1 MLKPTMVAALMLGL
15 GLSAAAE
22 AQKLAFTAEGWE
34 LWGADSRIEDYLAQE
49 SLRLRTGRAIRRDVG
64 FRDGTIEVDMAVTP
78 HRAFAYLQFRIQ
90 RDGEYEAIWFRTHKS
105 RHPDAIQYSPL
116 FQGASSWQ
124 LYHGPDATAAA
135 PLPPSEWIHL
145 KLVLSGRQAALFV
158 GSEHQ
163 PRLLVPRLARAPV
176 PGGIALASLLPGGQP
191 QGVYAVSFAN
201 LVLRPGLVDFD
212 FPQQA
217 PEEPPSGLVRRWRV
231 SPAFAPAEGAVTEL
245 PSGLPRPG
253 EWTEVAAEPSGIVVL
268 LRYVA
273 LPNGVRR
280 PATLARIV
288 VRAAE
293 AGTRRF
299 NLGFSDEA
307 SVFLNGRLLY
317 SGNNGYSYNFPR
329 RQGLITLDQASL
341 YLPLQAG
348 DNELVVAVSEVFG
361 GWGLIGQFEDARGLE
376 IRAGEDD

>member
-1 MLKPTMVAALMLGL
+1 MSKSTMLVALVLGL
-15 GLSAAAE
+15 CLPAAAE
-22 AQKLAFTAEGWE
+22 EQKLAFTAEGWE
-34 LWGADSRIEDYLAQE
+34 LSGADSRIEDYLGRE
-49 SLRLRTGRAIRRDVG
+49 SLRLRTGRAIRRDVA
-64 FRDGTIEVDMAVTP
+64 FQDGTIEVDMAVTP

-105 RHPDAIQYSPL
+105 GHPDAIQYSPI

-135 PLPPSEWIHL
+135 PLPPGEWIHL
-145 KLVLSGRQAALFV
+145 KLVLSGRRAALFV
-158 GSEHQ
+158 GSERE
-163 PRLLVPRLARAPV
+163 PRLVIPRLAREPQ
-176 PGGIALASLLPGGQP
+176 PGGFALASLLPGGQP
-191 QGVYAVSFAN
+191 QGVYAASFAN
-201 LVLRPGLVDFD
+201 LVLRPGVVDFD
-212 FPQQA
+212 FPQTASQ
-217 PEEPPSGLVRRWRV
+217 EPPTGVVRRWRI
-231 SPAFAPAEGAVTEL
+231 SAAFAPPEGAVTEL
-245 PSGLPRPG
+245 PPDLPRPG
-253 EWTEVAAEPSGIVVL
+253 EWTEVAAEPSGVVVL
-268 LRYVA
+268 LRHVA
-273 LPNGVRR
+273 LPDGVRR

-317 SGNNGYSYNFPR
+317 SGDNSYSYNFPR

-341 YLPLQAG
+341 YLPLRAG

-361 GWGLIGQFEDARGLE
+361 GWGLIGQFEEPRGLE
-376 IRAGEDD
+376 ISAGEDD

>member
-1 MLKPTMVAALMLGL
+1 
-15 GLSAAAE
+15 
-22 AQKLAFTAEGWE
+22 
-34 LWGADSRIEDYLAQE
+34 
-49 SLRLRTGRAIRRDVG
+49 
-64 FRDGTIEVDMAVTP
+64 
-78 HRAFAYLQFRIQ
+78 
-90 RDGEYEAIWFRTHKS
+90 
-105 RHPDAIQYSPL
+105 
-116 FQGASSWQ
+116 
-124 LYHGPDATAAA
+124 
-135 PLPPSEWIHL
+135 
-145 KLVLSGRQAALFV
+145 
-158 GSEHQ
+158 
-163 PRLLVPRLARAPV
+163 V